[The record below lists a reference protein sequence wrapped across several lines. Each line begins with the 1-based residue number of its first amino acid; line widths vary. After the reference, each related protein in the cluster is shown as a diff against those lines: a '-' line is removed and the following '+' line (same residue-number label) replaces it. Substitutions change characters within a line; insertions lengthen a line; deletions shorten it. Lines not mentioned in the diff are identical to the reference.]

1 MSEMLEKARKYEE
14 EQGKQIKAED
24 RPAFHVSPYVG
35 WMNDPNGFSYY
46 QGEYHLFYQYYPYD
60 THWNSMHWGHVVSK
74 DLLHWEYL
82 PAATIRWAVS
92 QEAQSSWMM
101 ADNCLCIQP

>member
-1 MSEMLEKARKYEE
+1 MSEMLEKARKYED

-46 QGEYHLFYQYYPYD
+46 QGEYHLFIRV
-60 THWNSMHWGHVVSK
+60 N
-74 DLLHWEYL
+74 
-82 PAATIRWAVS
+82 TIYFISIIHMIHTGTV
-92 QEAQSSWMM
+92 
-101 ADNCLCIQP
+101 CIGGMW

>member
-1 MSEMLEKARKYEE
+1 MSEMLEKARKYED

-46 QGEYHLFYQYYPYD
+46 QGEYHLFAIQFIIAPF
-60 THWNSMHWGHVVSK
+60 VRCF
-74 DLLHWEYL
+74 LLF
-82 PAATIRWAVS
+82 AI
-92 QEAQSSWMM
+92 
-101 ADNCLCIQP
+101 CLKFIP

>member
-1 MSEMLEKARKYEE
+1 MSEMLEKARKYED

-46 QGEYHLFYQYYPYD
+46 QGEYHLFYQYI
-60 THWNSMHWGHVVSK
+60 H
-74 DLLHWEYL
+74 
-82 PAATIRWAVS
+82 TIHIGTV
-92 QEAQSSWMM
+92 
-101 ADNCLCIQP
+101 CIGGMW